1 MRSPLEQACESYF
14 IELFG
19 LDAVLNAIPIKAFD
33 VDDRADAPGIVVKAV
48 QKEHRLDGPKGF
60 DVDMTVLYRSTTT
73 DAADNNK
80 IADAI
85 THAVYNAAPGMTTS
99 ETMFT
104 YLLIFDE
111 MTGDRENDRDLR
123 KREKSFIVRA
133 RIDDPP

>member
-1 MRSPLEQACESYF
+1 MRPPLEAHCEDYF
-14 IELFG
+14 IELLK
-19 LDAVLNAIPIKAFD
+19 LDPVLSDLPIKAFD
-33 VDDRADAPGIVVKAV
+33 VDAEADAPGIVVRAV
-48 QKEHRLDGPKGF
+48 QKERRLDGPKGF

-73 DAADNNK
+73 DAATNSK

-85 THAVYNAAPGMTTS
+85 THAIYGAAPGLTTA

-123 KREKSFIVRA
+123 KREKAFVVRA
-133 RIDDPP
+133 RIDDTP